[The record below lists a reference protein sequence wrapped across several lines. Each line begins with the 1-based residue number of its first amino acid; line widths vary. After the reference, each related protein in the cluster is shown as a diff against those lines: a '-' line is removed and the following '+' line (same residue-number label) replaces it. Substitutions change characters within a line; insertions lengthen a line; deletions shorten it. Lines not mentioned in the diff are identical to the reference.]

1 MNEFSEKRK
10 CKRIVKQYIARF
22 RITSGEAQ
30 DMVPTDWDMVALND
44 LGAGGIF
51 FHDRRR
57 LKIGTTLDLKIGFSV
72 SMPPIECRGIVTRV
86 HKHPNFSIF
95 GIATEFTE
103 IDANIKEM
111 IKKAALFVNTDNN
124 FLYNKV

>member
-1 MNEFSEKRK
+1 MYEISEKRK
-10 CKRIVKQYIARF
+10 YKRIKKQYIARI
-22 RITSGEAQ
+22 RIKPGEAQ
-30 DMVPTDWDMVALND
+30 DITPSDWDMVALND

-51 FHDRRR
+51 FHDKRN
-57 LKIGTTLDLKIGFSV
+57 LKIDTTIDLKISFSV
-72 SMPPIECRGIVTRV
+72 SMPPIECRGVVTRV

-95 GIATEFTE
+95 GIATEFME

-111 IKKAALFVNTDNN
+111 INRAALFVNPDNK